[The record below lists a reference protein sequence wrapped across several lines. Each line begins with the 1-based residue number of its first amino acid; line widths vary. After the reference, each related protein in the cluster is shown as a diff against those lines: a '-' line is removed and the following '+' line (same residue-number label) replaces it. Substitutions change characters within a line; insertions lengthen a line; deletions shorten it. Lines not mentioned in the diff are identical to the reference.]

1 MDKYSAFVDE
11 KINIAIKLNSTID
24 GVVKL
29 IIGSESYNVVVSK
42 GVGNFT
48 ISNLPNGTYDVKA
61 IFEGNNIYSASSS
74 DVKRLQ
80 INKIPTDISVSLD
93 NSSALVGDNV
103 DVRIS
108 LNPNVTGVVRL
119 IVGSDYYNVVVSK
132 GVGTFTISNLAN
144 GSYDVKAVFDGDD
157 KYLANFSDVKHLQ
170 INKIFTDL
178 SVNLDNSSVFVGD
191 NIVVSIVLNQ
201 NINNVV
207 TVTVDTKNYIVSIFD
222 GKGNLTLS
230 NLISGNYSVNA
241 IFAGDDKYSGSF
253 DVKHIEVNK
262 IPTDLSISLVN
273 SSLFAGDSAVIDIVL
288 NQSVNGIVTVNVN
301 DKNYTAVIVHGKGNL
316 TLNNL
321 TPGNYSVNAVF
332 AGDEKYLGSSSNNM
346 IFGVDKLNTSL
357 FADPITATYNINENL
372 IITLKDSKGNAVSGV
387 NVTVNLNGAKTLT
400 TDNNGQ
406 IKVSTSGLAPKTYTT
421 TITFEGNTNY
431 VKSTT
436 SVKVTVTKATPK
448 LTAKAKTFKKKA
460 KIKKYTITLK
470 DNLNKVMKNT
480 KGTIKINK
488 KTYTAKTNAKGKAT
502 FKIKKLT
509 KKGKYNAVVTYKG
522 NNLYNKVTKK
532 AKIIVK

>member
-1 MDKYSAFVDE
+1 
-11 KINIAIKLNSTID
+11 
-24 GVVKL
+24 
-29 IIGSESYNVVVSK
+29 
-42 GVGNFT
+42 
-48 ISNLPNGTYDVKA
+48 
-61 IFEGNNIYSASSS
+61 
-74 DVKRLQ
+74 
-80 INKIPTDISVSLD
+80 
-93 NSSALVGDNV
+93 
-103 DVRIS
+103 
-108 LNPNVTGVVRL
+108 
-119 IVGSDYYNVVVSK
+119 
-132 GVGTFTISNLAN
+132 
-144 GSYDVKAVFDGDD
+144 
-157 KYLANFSDVKHLQ
+157 
-170 INKIFTDL
+170 
-178 SVNLDNSSVFVGD
+178 
-191 NIVVSIVLNQ
+191 
-201 NINNVV
+201 
-207 TVTVDTKNYIVSIFD
+207 
-222 GKGNLTLS
+222 
-230 NLISGNYSVNA
+230 
-241 IFAGDDKYSGSF
+241 
-253 DVKHIEVNK
+253 
-262 IPTDLSISLVN
+262 
-273 SSLFAGDSAVIDIVL
+273 
-288 NQSVNGIVTVNVN
+288 
-301 DKNYTAVIVHGKGNL
+301 
-316 TLNNL
+316 
-321 TPGNYSVNAVF
+321 
-332 AGDEKYLGSSSNNM
+332 M

-431 VKSTT
+431 VKSAT

-460 KIKKYTITLK
+460 KIKEYTITLK

-480 KGTIKINK
+480 KVTIKINK

>member
-1 MDKYSAFVDE
+1 M
-11 KINIAIKLNSTID
+11 
-24 GVVKL
+24 
-29 IIGSESYNVVVSK
+29 
-42 GVGNFT
+42 
-48 ISNLPNGTYDVKA
+48 
-61 IFEGNNIYSASSS
+61 
-74 DVKRLQ
+74 
-80 INKIPTDISVSLD
+80 
-93 NSSALVGDNV
+93 
-103 DVRIS
+103 
-108 LNPNVTGVVRL
+108 
-119 IVGSDYYNVVVSK
+119 
-132 GVGTFTISNLAN
+132 
-144 GSYDVKAVFDGDD
+144 
-157 KYLANFSDVKHLQ
+157 
-170 INKIFTDL
+170 
-178 SVNLDNSSVFVGD
+178 
-191 NIVVSIVLNQ
+191 
-201 NINNVV
+201 NNVV

-406 IKVSTSGLAPKTYTT
+406 IKVSTNDLTPNIYNAK
-421 TITFEGNTNY
+421 ITFNGSEIY
-431 VKSTT
+431 DKSFAE
-436 SVKVTVTKATPK
+436 VKVTVKKATPK
-448 LTAKAKTFKKKA
+448 IIASAKTFKLKTKT
-460 KIKKYTITLK
+460 KKYSITLK
-470 DNLNKVMKNT
+470 DNINNVIKNARVILKIKGKTYQATTNSKGVATFKLKLNK
-480 KGTIKINK
+480 KG
-488 KTYTAKTNAKGKAT
+488 TYTAVIT
-502 FKIKKLT
+502 
-509 KKGKYNAVVTYKG
+509 YNG
-522 NNLYNKVTKK
+522 NNFYNKVSAN
-532 AKIIVK
+532 AKIKVK